1 VSGSLHW
8 TGAFDA
14 RRMGEYV
21 VEKHLLV
28 SIVSLLALMI
38 YLYMGLRVGQA
49 RGKYGV
55 AAPAVSG
62 DPNFERAYRVQ
73 MNTLEW
79 LPIFLV
85 SFWLFAFAWD
95 SDRITAAI
103 GLVWIVGRVMYMTGY
118 TKAPEQREV
127 GFMIQGLTT
136 LVLLLGALGKLIWM
150 AVQRGV

>member
-1 VSGSLHW
+1 ME
-8 TGAFDA
+8 T
-14 RRMGEYV
+14 
-21 VEKHLLV
+21 HLLV
-28 SIVSLLALMI
+28 SIVTLLALMV

-79 LPIFLV
+79 LPIFLG
-85 SFWLFAFAWD
+85 SFWLFAFAWG

-118 TKAPEQREV
+118 TKAAEQREV
-127 GFMIQGLTT
+127 GFIIQALTT
-136 LVLLLGALGKLIWM
+136 LVLLLGALGKLTWM
-150 AVQRGV
+150 AVQHGV

>member
-1 VSGSLHW
+1 L
-8 TGAFDA
+8 
-14 RRMGEYV
+14 GEYA

-38 YLYMGLRVGQA
+38 YLYMGIRVGQA
-49 RGKYGV
+49 RGKFGV
-55 AAPAVSG
+55 AAPAVTG
-62 DPNFERAYRVQ
+62 DPNFERAYQVQ

-85 SFWLFAFAWD
+85 SFWLFAFAWN

-118 TKAPEQREV
+118 TKAAEQREV
-127 GFMIQGLTT
+127 GFIIQALTT

-150 AVQRGV
+150 AVQHGV